1 LMELFLTAQRSSK
14 EYRLTNTTLEFL
26 RYKSIS
32 MEKSKNRSK
41 KRCFGFI
48 CFLFMAM
55 SVVSNCITNWTAF
68 SPTISIETVD
78 RIYLIGIPLNVQGET
93 EAKKLRSLIDPI

>member
-1 LMELFLTAQRSSK
+1 MELFLTAQRSSK

-32 MEKSKNRSK
+32 MEKSK